1 MTRQFFFTRKP
12 LLSLLVGTCIPVF
25 AAMQSTI
32 AANAQQPVHI
42 PQARIN
48 YEEGPRVS
56 LPLVICWHD
65 GTKVLYIQTDAS
77 DSTVA
82 AQQGVNLVPR
92 LSNAVDAPGG
102 AVDDIYVFTNST
114 EKDQYNILPSA
125 PQPVGPNKYKH
136 QLYFCEPLP
145 RGC

>member
-1 MTRQFFFTRKP
+1 
-12 LLSLLVGTCIPVF
+12 
-25 AAMQSTI
+25 MQSTI
-32 AANAQQPVHI
+32 AADAQQPVHI

-77 DSTVA
+77 DPTVA

-92 LSNAVDAPGG
+92 VSNAVDAPGG
-102 AVDDIYVFTNST
+102 AVDDITSSPTAQRKTNTTSCL
-114 EKDQYNILPSA
+114 QHPSPWA
-125 PQPVGPNKYKH
+125 
-136 QLYFCEPLP
+136 
-145 RGC
+145 